1 MKIKKFFASF
11 IVSMLL
17 VGGALAMIPQSSDQ
31 AKTPTEEHAKKSKKK
46 ADKTAGDAADKSAD
60 TAKSTKKAKSDKKKD
75 KAAPQ
80 QQ

>member
-11 IVSMLL
+11 IASMLL
-17 VGGALAMIPQSSDQ
+17 VGGVLAMTPQTSDQ
-31 AKTPTEEHAKKSKKK
+31 EKTPTEAHSKKSKKK
-46 ADKTAGDAADKSAD
+46 ADKTAGDATEKSAD
-60 TAKSTKKAKSDKKKD
+60 TAKSTKKSKKEKKE